1 MADKRPTWAKITNS
15 MSKHDITETWMK
27 RQAARAEIP
36 EVCLVVEGNS
46 LLVDKKELFA
56 QSPVFE
62 RLSKTVFGKREQQI
76 VIKGKRRKDVVN
88 FLRCTMPG
96 VLEPMNSENVH
107 RILPM
112 AFEYQAKNTLKRADD
127 FLAEEIQQI
136 GDNLSSSEIVKKIL
150 EAEKYNLME
159 YLKTCVMLAAKRR
172 FKSLL
177 ACKDFYRITEKT
189 KLEMRFKRWKDV
201 EIVSD
206 VEADLTQNF
215 PHTR

>member
-1 MADKRPTWAKITNS
+1 
-15 MSKHDITETWMK
+15 
-27 RQAARAEIP
+27 
-36 EVCLVVEGNS
+36 
-46 LLVDKKELFA
+46 
-56 QSPVFE
+56 
-62 RLSKTVFGKREQQI
+62 
-76 VIKGKRRKDVVN
+76 
-88 FLRCTMPG
+88 
-96 VLEPMNSENVH
+96 
-107 RILPM
+107 M